1 MKLPQMIVTTVA
13 AITFGYIGSQYLT
26 RNIMYIIGG
35 GMVGVGAVAY
45 IIPPRTKHPLT
56 QTQPKEPVGT
66 TTTRH

>member
-13 AITFGYIGSQYLT
+13 AITFGYIGSQYFT

-45 IIPPRTKHPLT
+45 VIPSRTKQQPT
-56 QTQPKEPVGT
+56 QTQPKEPAE
-66 TTTRH
+66 TTRH